1 MIFRLFDGKNTLP
14 DELFR
19 FYGCKNDAHPRDFV
33 SMAVKMT
40 HPAQPG
46 LVSVIVKHRVKKSP
60 VGC

>member
-1 MIFRLFDGKNTLP
+1 MR
-14 DELFR
+14 FR
-19 FYGCKNDAHPRDFV
+19 FYGCKDDAHTRDIV

-60 VGC
+60 VSVIVKHRVKKSPVGC